1 MLEGAVR
8 SGVVPNAQHHLWKWH
23 KVNPNY
29 TLPAKRL
36 ITGLIDKRYI
46 QSIIYRLYNFCTS
59 TESEKEEQ
67 YRINEI
73 QTFIKSSK
81 DKITQKL
88 YEFILYY
95 WKNSFE
101 KMLPKLCQRHYMFIP
116 RVSVC

>member
-1 MLEGAVR
+1 MLEAAVR
-8 SGVVPNAQHHLWKWH
+8 SGVFPNAKHRLCKWH
-23 KVNPNY
+23 KVNQNY

-36 ITGLIDKRYI
+36 INGVIDECYV
-46 QSIIYRLYNFCTS
+46 QSIIYRLYDFCTS

-88 YEFILYY
+88 HKFTLHY
-95 WKNSFE
+95 WKSGFE